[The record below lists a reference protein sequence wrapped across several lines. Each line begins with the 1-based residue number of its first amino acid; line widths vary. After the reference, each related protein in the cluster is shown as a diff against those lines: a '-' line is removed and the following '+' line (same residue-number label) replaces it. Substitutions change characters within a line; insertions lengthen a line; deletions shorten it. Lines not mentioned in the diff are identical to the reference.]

1 MSPDASTTLRQHPPV
16 AVESYT
22 DPVSWHSGSGTEA
35 EAAALRDVVLLYASG
50 IPAQA
55 QELEAA
61 WWSVCVHAGAYTAA
75 YNVLLQ
81 RQSASPKP
89 AFGTLFTSTQAGAS
103 AERRAVYSAQ
113 VLRVLRTTFNI
124 DVIGSSHGEPLVRL
138 NEFPHYYTTWYLCD
152 NGGELNVGPVNLDER
167 MRSIAYTG
175 RGGLL
180 DAGTVAYR
188 IAAVLGG
195 AEIDY
200 DLRRPELVS
209 SAPEPP
215 TSP

>member
-1 MSPDASTTLRQHPPV
+1 MSPDPTCTALRQHPPV

-22 DPVSWHSGSGTEA
+22 DPVSWHSGSGADA

-55 QELEAA
+55 QELEGA

-81 RQSASPKP
+81 RQPASPKP

-103 AERRAVYSAQ
+103 AESRAAYSAQ
-113 VLRVLRTTFNI
+113 VLRVLRTAFNI
-124 DVIGSSHGEPLVRL
+124 DVIGSSHGGPLVWMNR
-138 NEFPHYYTTWYLCD
+138 FPHYHTTWYLCD
-152 NGGELNVGPVNLDER
+152 NGGELNVGPVNLHER
-167 MRSIAYTG
+167 MRSVAYTG
-175 RGGLL
+175 RGGLV

-188 IAAVLGG
+188 IAAVLRGE
-195 AEIDY
+195 EINY
-200 DLRRPELVS
+200 DTRHPELVS
-209 SAPEPP
+209 EPP
-215 TSP
+215 ASA